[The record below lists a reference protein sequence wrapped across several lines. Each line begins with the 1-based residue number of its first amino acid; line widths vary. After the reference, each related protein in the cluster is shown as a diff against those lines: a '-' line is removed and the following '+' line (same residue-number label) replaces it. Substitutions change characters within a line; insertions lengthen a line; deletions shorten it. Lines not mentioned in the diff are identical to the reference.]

1 MSALPKALPPLK
13 GRPRSLILDLIE
25 TMIHQLKAVV
35 GFQEEPAVTSAAE
48 REDVGP
54 AEGAPTSQGKTKIAD
69 LGLSARTAAALEE
82 AGIKTAAG
90 LARKSVATLKE
101 VEGVGDKAIEE
112 INAALGKLGFADRK
126 S

>member
-69 LGLSARTAAALEE
+69 LRSDRDHDPPAQGRSRLSRGAR
-82 AGIKTAAG
+82 GHISG
-90 LARKSVATLKE
+90 RKRRCRPCRRRSHLSRE
-101 VEGVGDKAIEE
+101 DQ
-112 INAALGKLGFADRK
+112 DR
-126 S
+126 